1 MSRSHD
7 QRSLS
12 HSRLCSG
19 QHATCS
25 RQHAAAASVL
35 SCTAFQV
42 GYKGYCGTLGADY
55 ISYMLTDAV
64 VSPPDY
70 AVHFAEKLMYM
81 PLSHYINNYR

>member
-1 MSRSHD
+1 
-7 QRSLS
+7 
-12 HSRLCSG
+12 
-19 QHATCS
+19 
-25 RQHAAAASVL
+25 
-35 SCTAFQV
+35 V

-70 AVHFAEKLMYM
+70 AVHFTEKLMYM

>member
-19 QHATCS
+19 
-25 RQHAAAASVL
+25 QHAAAASVL

>member
-1 MSRSHD
+1 MRRAADNMRQQLRYSR
-7 QRSLS
+7 
-12 HSRLCSG
+12 
-19 QHATCS
+19 AFP
-25 RQHAAAASVL
+25 
-35 SCTAFQV
+35 AFQV